1 MPMSQKTCETDSL
14 PSAASCNYVNQK
26 PVICI
31 VGPTASGKTDFA
43 QELAVALDG
52 EVVSADSMQIYRGM
66 DIGTGKIPCSER
78 KVPHWGFD
86 LVDPGQEYSA
96 ALFQEYARNAFRDI
110 ANRGKRAILCG
121 GTGLY
126 VRAAIDDYR
135 FPAGSQDDNPV
146 REKYTAFAQENG
158 NQALW
163 DLLLSVD
170 PESAKEIHPN
180 NVRRVVRAFELREEG
195 ASYAQQKSN
204 LKKIPQAIPAVFFGI
219 AYDREKLNE
228 RIYRRVD
235 IMIENGLVNE
245 VESLLDRGFRDGITA
260 PQAIGY
266 KEIVQ
271 AIDGKCTL
279 DEAIEQIKIA
289 TRRYAKRQR
298 SWFNQDKRI
307 IWLDGTNATSSQLCS
322 AALDYLVQRDFELH
336 QK

>member
-1 MPMSQKTCETDSL
+1 MSIPQKTCETESL
-14 PSAASCNYVNQK
+14 SRADPCDCANRK

-66 DIGTGKIPCSER
+66 DIGTGKIPRAER

-96 ALFQEYARNAFRDI
+96 ALFQEYARNAFCDI
-110 ANRGKRAILCG
+110 AKRGKQAILCG

-135 FPAGSQDDNPV
+135 FPAGVQDDNPV
-146 REKYTAFAQENG
+146 RAKYTAFAQENG
-158 NQALW
+158 NQVLW
-163 DLLLSVD
+163 DLLFSVD

-235 IMIENGLVNE
+235 MMVEKGLVDE
-245 VESLLDRGFRDGITA
+245 VKYLLDKGFRDGITA

-271 AIDGKCTL
+271 AIDGLCTL

-322 AALDYLVQRDFELH
+322 AALDCLTQCNFESH
-336 QK
+336 

>member
-1 MPMSQKTCETDSL
+1 MSMSQKTCETDGLS
-14 PSAASCNYVNQK
+14 SVASCDRANQQ

-96 ALFQEYARNAFRDI
+96 ALFQEYARNAFCDI
-110 ANRGKRAILCG
+110 AKRGKQAILCG

-135 FPAGSQDDNPV
+135 FPAGAQDDNPV
-146 REKYTAFAQENG
+146 RAKYTAFAQENG

-163 DLLLSVD
+163 DLLFSID

-195 ASYAQQKSN
+195 ASYAQQKNN
-204 LKKIPQAIPAVFFGI
+204 LKKIPQAIPAIFFGI
-219 AYDREKLNE
+219 TFDREKLNE

-235 IMIENGLVNE
+235 MMVENGLVNE
-245 VESLLDRGFRDGITA
+245 VEALLDKGFRDGITA

-279 DEAIEQIKIA
+279 NEAIEQIKIA

-307 IWLDGTNATSSQLCS
+307 IWLDGTNATSSQLCN
-322 AALDYLVQRDFELH
+322 AALDYLAQRDFELH